1 MSLKGRPRSEE
12 KRLQILGAAME
23 LFMEQRYE
31 GTSMDMVAE
40 RAGVSKQTVY
50 SHFNSKEDLFA
61 AAVGQKCIVSQLSAD
76 FLDDERP
83 CRDMLFELGKRF
95 HALLMSQEVIQVY
108 RLCVGGAEQHPEL
121 SRLFFAFGP
130 DRVIILFSDY
140 LERQNAKGRL
150 AVTDPRQ
157 AACQFLFM
165 VKAEAHLRAVLNVE
179 AVADTTDET
188 AYIKSCVDVFLCAYG
203 R

>member
-1 MSLKGRPRSEE
+1 MSSKGRSRSAE
-12 KRLQILGAAME
+12 KRLQILNAAME

-61 AAVGQKCIVSQLSAD
+61 AAVGQKCIASQLSAD
-76 FLDDERP
+76 FLDDERS
-83 CRDMLFELGKRF
+83 CEDMLFELGKRF
-95 HALLMSQEVIQVY
+95 HALLMSQEVVQVY
-108 RLCVGGAEQHPEL
+108 RLCVGGAERHPEL
-121 SRLFFAFGP
+121 SRLFFASGP
-130 DRVIILFSDY
+130 NRVITLFSDY
-140 LERQNAKGRL
+140 LDRQSAKGRL
-150 AVTDPRQ
+150 AVSDSRQ

-179 AVADTTDET
+179 PRADSTDET
-188 AYIKSCVDVFLCAYG
+188 VYIKSCVDVFLRAYG
-203 R
+203 S